1 MRAKVNFKKRA
12 KNSLIYFQLGLI
24 ATMVVVLFVLEL
36 QFLNVKKSM
45 AANHVPLHVEDVFV
59 YNPVVLRSDVI
70 KPVVAKPAVKLP
82 KIVDGIEVAENDEKV
97 VKKEVLANESVSEVN
112 NTVEETITGAPTDN
126 GNTSKSSE
134 PTIISVEQLP
144 MFKACKGLS
153 RAEQKACFDAEL
165 AKVVSRYLVYP
176 ESDYEN
182 GKQGIAL
189 VEFTI
194 DENGKVVNVKSLDN
208 KRATPEM
215 QKAAEKAIK
224 RIPQLIP
231 AKQGGNNVKIKYS
244 LPIRF
249 KLQ

>member
-1 MRAKVNFKKRA
+1 MRARVDFKKCT

-24 ATMVVVLFVLEL
+24 ATMVVVLFVLEF
-36 QFLNVKKSM
+36 QFLNVNRAKAVYDVS
-45 AANHVPLHVEDVFV
+45 LHTEDVFV
-59 YNPVVLRSDVI
+59 YNPVVLRPDVA
-70 KPVVAKPAVKLP
+70 KPVVAKSTVKLP
-82 KIVDGIEVAENDEKV
+82 NVVDKIEVKKNEEIIAEE
-97 VKKEVLANESVSEVN
+97 EELANENPSEVN
-112 NTVEETITGAPTDN
+112 NAVEETTAVAPSEIGISD
-126 GNTSKSSE
+126 KIEE

-153 RAEQKACFDAEL
+153 RSEQKACFDAEL

-182 GKQGIAL
+182 GKQGIAI

-215 QKAAEKAIK
+215 QKAAEKAIN